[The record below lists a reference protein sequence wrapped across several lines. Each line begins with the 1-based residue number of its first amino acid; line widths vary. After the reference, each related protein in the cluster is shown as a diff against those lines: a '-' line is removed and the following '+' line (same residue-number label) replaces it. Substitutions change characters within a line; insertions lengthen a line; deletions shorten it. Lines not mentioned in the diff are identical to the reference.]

1 VTPSHGQEH
10 DTGQKGI
17 APDQQRLI
25 FAGKQLEGRRTLADY
40 NIQKEST
47 LHLVLRDIDAEE
59 AGAAAAGA
67 SVAARSRAPLLQ
79 THVKQAPMS
88 VAEAEAM
95 FMARFNLS
103 VMKENLLEASPEE
116 IKWQQEDADRSIKKH
131 LEEEERAAGAPAA
144 ASQKKQQAKTAKQ
157 RRLAAEGQG
166 LGKRKEEQT
175 GTKASVGAASCPPP
189 LQADVGQAA
198 SSSMSAA
205 AASAEAGSLFT
216 FKFGNLSVGGG
227 GGEPDTG
234 VEAGS
239 ASAEADDEFK
249 SMHAECKVCMKE
261 IKVRHQVA
269 YSVDDLYVD

>member
-1 VTPSHGQEH
+1 MVKSMIQDKE
-10 DTGQKGI
+10 GI

-47 LHLVLRDIDAEE
+47 LHLVLRDTEAEE

-79 THVKQAPMS
+79 AHVEQAPAS

-103 VMKENLLEASPEE
+103 AKKENLLEASPEE
-116 IKWQQEDADRSIKKH
+116 IKAQQEDADRPMKKH
-131 LEEEERAAGAPAA
+131 LEEEEKAAGAPAA
-144 ASQKKQQAKTAKQ
+144 ASQKKKQGKTAKE

-166 LGKRKEEQT
+166 LSKRKEEQT

-189 LQADVGQAA
+189 LQPDVGQAA
-198 SSSMSAA
+198 SSSVSAA
-205 AASAEAGSLFT
+205 AASAEAASLFMS
-216 FKFGNLSVGGG
+216 KFGNLSVGGG
-227 GGEPDTG
+227 GGETDTG
-234 VEAGS
+234 VEAGC
-239 ASAEADDEFK
+239 ASDDVFK
-249 SMHAECKVCMKE
+249 SMDAECKVCMQE